1 VYDQLVAREKAV
13 RAAETGLADA
23 EAEGLARLR
32 QREDE
37 IEASLRTRETHLA
50 RQVCANP
57 GTST

>member
-1 VYDQLVAREKAV
+1 MAREKAV

-37 IEASLRTRETHLA
+37 IEASLRTRESRLA

-57 GTST
+57 STST